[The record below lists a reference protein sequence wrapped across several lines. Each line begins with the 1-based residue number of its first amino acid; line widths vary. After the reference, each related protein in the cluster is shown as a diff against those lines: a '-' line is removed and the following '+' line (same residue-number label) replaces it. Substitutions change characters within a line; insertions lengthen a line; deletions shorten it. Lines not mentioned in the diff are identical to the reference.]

1 MSPRPYRL
9 GQRQVATEQTRARI
23 LAAARELLSAEAGV
37 AGFTIDAV
45 ARQAG
50 VARMTVYY
58 QFGSKRGLLEALFDD
73 LANRS
78 LVARLIPAL
87 QTPEPLAA
95 LRGLVEAFAGFWAAE
110 RVVMRRVRSL
120 AALDPEVEEGVRAR
134 DERRRAH
141 LQRIL
146 ARLADTETPPPPSPS
161 SDSAPAGAA
170 TAPLASAGAV
180 ASSGPDASTGSGD
193 LRGSCSATPT
203 QAAGS
208 PASAA
213 SSSPSS
219 ASGSAEAALTAS
231 APAEASGRDLDVADV
246 LHTLTS
252 FETFDT
258 LAGVSRPIE
267 AVTPWVLRLAWLALG
282 LPVEASRDER
292 ADGSDSGG
300 GSGV

>member
-58 QFGSKRGLLEALFDD
+58 QFNSKRGLLEALFDD

-78 LVARLIPAL
+78 LVERLIPAL

-134 DERRRAH
+134 DERRRGH

-146 ARLADTETPPPPSPS
+146 ARLADTETPPPPLASFA
-161 SDSAPAGAA
+161 SATQGVA
-170 TAPLASAGAV
+170 TAPIASAVAV
-180 ASSGPDASTGSGD
+180 ASNGPDASAGPGG
-193 LRGSCSATPT
+193 LRGSSCSAATT
-203 QAAGS
+203 LAAGS

-213 SSSPSS
+213 SPSS
-219 ASGSAEAALTAS
+219 ASASADAALAAS
-231 APAEASGRDLDVADV
+231 APVEASGRDLDVADV

-282 LPVEASRDER
+282 LPVEASRDEP
-292 ADGSDSGG
+292 AGGADSGG

>member
-134 DERRRAH
+134 DERRRGH

-146 ARLADTETPPPPSPS
+146 ARLADTGTPPPPS
-161 SDSAPAGAA
+161 
-170 TAPLASAGAV
+170 
-180 ASSGPDASTGSGD
+180 
-193 LRGSCSATPT
+193 
-203 QAAGS
+203 
-208 PASAA
+208 
-213 SSSPSS
+213 
-219 ASGSAEAALTAS
+219 
-231 APAEASGRDLDVADV
+231 ASGRDVDVADV

-292 ADGSDSGG
+292 ADDPDSGG